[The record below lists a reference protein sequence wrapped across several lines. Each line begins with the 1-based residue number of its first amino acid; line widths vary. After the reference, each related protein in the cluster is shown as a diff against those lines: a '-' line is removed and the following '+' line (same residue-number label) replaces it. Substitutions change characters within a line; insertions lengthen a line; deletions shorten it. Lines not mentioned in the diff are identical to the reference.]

1 MNAAKAGQPVPF
13 AGLGAVGGL
22 DTGDAMDALQAL
34 WQHRDDIIRVATRL
48 PDLLGEA
55 GEFMHHAGQGAHRAS
70 TFLTSDVREIA
81 GTAAH
86 ALSTSTA
93 QLDNVL
99 TVLDTDGKALTQV
112 PFLDD
117 LGQMIT
123 QGLDAIRGVAENVE
137 TVAQRVLALGDRL
150 GDVGSDLARVGQSL
164 TSSGMKLADFGG
176 KPVKPI
182 ASFAGLPPI
191 KTAKVTVPK
200 VKAPPKKAAPAK
212 KAAAKKAAPAKK
224 AAAKKAPAKKSTSR
238 SR

>member
-1 MNAAKAGQPVPF
+1 MSAAKPGQPVPF
-13 AGLGAVGGL
+13 AGLGAIGGL
-22 DTGDAMDALQAL
+22 DTGDAMDAMQAL
-34 WQHRDDIIRVATRL
+34 WQHRDEIIRVATQL

-70 TFLTSDVREIA
+70 AFLTSDVREIA

-93 QLDNVL
+93 QLNNVFA
-99 TVLDTDGKALTQV
+99 VLDTVGKALTQV

-117 LGQMIT
+117 LGQVIT
-123 QGLDAIRGVAENVE
+123 QGLDAIRGVADNVE

-164 TSSGMKLADFGG
+164 TSSGQKLADFSGT
-176 KPVKPI
+176 KVKPI

-191 KTAKVTVPK
+191 KPAKVTVAK
-200 VKAPPKKAAPAK
+200 VKAPAK
-212 KAAAKKAAPAKK
+212 KAAPKQAAPKK
-224 AAAKKAPAKKSTSR
+224 PAPAKKSSSR
-238 SR
+238 PR